1 MAAGWEAA
9 APEAGW
15 AKVGIEEGAR
25 AEAGAREAAR
35 AVARAAA
42 RGPAERRRYKSYL
55 QARTLGTEFA
65 LY

>member
-1 MAAGWEAA
+1 
-9 APEAGW
+9 
-15 AKVGIEEGAR
+15 KVGIEEGAR

-35 AVARAAA
+35 AVAKAAA
-42 RGPAERRRYKSYL
+42 RGPAEHRRYKSYL